1 MSDIIREFSEIN
13 LDGALVQ
20 NLEIIPLKKIS
31 LRMMAFPT
39 ASNPTAS
46 GEIYDLQFNR
56 VVDFDLETDG
66 TSLRIT
72 GQKVF
77 KDSEFLETVRTR
89 PKKFAAKIY
98 PERLQHFR
106 IEFDDGRLDVI
117 AESFS
122 CVLLWET

>member
-20 NLEIIPLKKIS
+20 NLEIIPLKKIC
-31 LRMMAFPT
+31 LNVIAFPT

-66 TSLRIT
+66 TSLRII

-77 KDSEFLETVRTR
+77 KVSEYSATVRAR
-89 PKKFAAKIY
+89 PNKTGAKIY
-98 PERLQHFR
+98 PERLHHFR
-106 IEFDDGRLDVI
+106 IEFDEGRLDVI